1 MKLLEIHKKGIN
13 AHNKEVS
20 YYGLDYKTKKVLFEV
35 KELKD
40 AIEKAVSLGYQ
51 KWTEIIMMF

>member
-1 MKLLEIHKKGIN
+1 MKTMNII
-13 AHNKEVS
+13 KEVS
-20 YYGLDYKTKKVLFEV
+20 YYSLDYKTKKVLFEV

>member
-20 YYGLDYKTKKVLFEV
+20 YYGLDYTTKKVLFEV
-35 KELKD
+35 EELNE
-40 AIEKAVSLGYQ
+40 AIEQAVSLAIKNGL
-51 KWTEIIMMF
+51 K

>member
-20 YYGLDYKTKKVLFEV
+20 YYGLDYTTKKVLFEV
-35 KELKD
+35 EELNE
-40 AIEKAVSLGYQ
+40 AIEQAVSFGYQ
-51 KWTEIIMMF
+51 KCAEITMMF